1 MTKETTTTENQSKTD
16 TTTLKEAETY
26 LLSYIAGQDSSDN
39 AAKTHQELVKMLED
53 HSAHVTQSR
62 MPVLRK
68 LAYPIKKQKGGFMGS
83 IEFWADPLN
92 VPLLQK
98 TMQSTENV
106 LRGMITKK
114 EHYTERRTTRTP
126 RPSKETYSSPETEK
140 ERINKEKMSIEEI
153 DKKLDEIMSNI
164 GNS

>member
-1 MTKETTTTENQSKTD
+1 MKIAQDQPKND

-26 LLSYIAGQDSSDN
+26 LLSYIAGQATNDS

-53 HSAHVTQSR
+53 HGAHITGSR
-62 MPVLRK
+62 MPVLRQ
-68 LAYPIKKQKGGFMGS
+68 LAYAIKKQRSGFIGS
-83 IEFWADPLN
+83 IEFWTDPMN

-114 EHYTERRTTRTP
+114 ELITERRTARTP
-126 RPSKETYSSPETEK
+126 RAPKETYVSPEAEK
-140 ERINKEKMSIEEI
+140 EKTNKEKMSIEEI